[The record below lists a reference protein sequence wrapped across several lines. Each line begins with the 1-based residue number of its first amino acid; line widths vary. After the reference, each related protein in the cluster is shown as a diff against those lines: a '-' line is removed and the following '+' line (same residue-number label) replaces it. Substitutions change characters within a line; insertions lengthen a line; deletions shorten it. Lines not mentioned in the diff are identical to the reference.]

1 MKKLVCLGLVALLAV
16 QTTACGVNAQESD
29 TGNIVVE
36 DIGEAEDKLPERN
49 LKDDRLEQVTES
61 GKLLIGISPDYAPFA
76 FMEDSKDT
84 TKTSAADKEIDTTKT
99 SVADK
104 ETDTTKTS
112 AADNTAQTDGT
123 STCAGSDVQLGEYIA
138 KQLGVEP
145 LFVEMEFDDCLK
157 AAKEGTVDLVL
168 LGMLPKNDRKAS
180 VDFTEEYYKPGK
192 QVLLVTEEKQKK
204 YKDLDAFTGKTVV
217 AQYGTLQAQLVMEQM
232 PETYMTLIDVVSDG
246 IEMLRSGKADAVALD
261 EAVAED
267 LMKEDDDLALSALE
281 LEYEAAGVVGGVV
294 KDQKVFLDAVNKA
307 IEEVKVQKLYYNWLA
322 EATHQAAQKNPAID
336 DSEMTRERDR
346 TKKTT
351 VKMQTP
357 ATQPAT
363 DPATQPATD
372 PTAAPA
378 TDPATTPATDPAAA
392 APAANPA
399 ATPATDPATQPAG

>member
-1 MKKLVCLGLVALLAV
+1 MKKLVCLGLAALLTV
-16 QTTACGVNAQESD
+16 QTTACGVNAQEAD
-29 TGNIVVE
+29 TENIVVE
-36 DIGEAEDKLPERN
+36 DVGEAEDKLPERN

-76 FMEDSKDT
+76 FTEDSKDT
-84 TKTSAADKEIDTTKT
+84 TKTSVTDKETDTTKT
-99 SVADK
+99 SVTDK
-104 ETDTTKTS
+104 EIDTTKTS
-112 AADNTAQTDGT
+112 AADNTAQTEDT
-123 STCAGSDVQLGEYIA
+123 STCAGSDVQLGKYIA
-138 KQLGVEP
+138 EQLGVEP

-204 YKDLDAFTGKTVV
+204 YKDLDAFIGKTVV

-232 PETYMTLIDVVSDG
+232 PETYMTLVDVVSDG

-267 LMKEDDDLALSALE
+267 LMKEDDDLALSALK
-281 LEYEAAGVVGGVV
+281 LEYEATGVVGGVV

-357 ATQPAT
+357 ATDPAAQPATDPTAQPTT

-372 PTAAPA
+372 PAAQPA
-378 TDPATTPATDPAAA
+378 ADPAAQPTTDPAA
-392 APAANPA
+392 
-399 ATPATDPATQPAG
+399 QPAG